1 MTEAT
6 AVREGF
12 QPQPGR
18 TGIGPPQAKKPAV
31 EYEAPRQA
39 APKKPVEPEIPPPEI
54 APSPAE
60 EDEQQANQQATV
72 ATFERWPITVRLL
85 HKSIKDDKGNAVDAV
100 QFREPRGG
108 DINRYGNPCR
118 INQDGDVLIEERKM
132 HYMMSALCG
141 ILPDYLNQM
150 DPRDWNSCAYRLRNF
165 FLPDPTAW

>member
-1 MTEAT
+1 MTEA
-6 AVREGF
+6 AAKIREGF
-12 QPQPGR
+12 QPQQGR
-18 TGIGPPQAKKPAV
+18 SGIGPPQAKKP
-31 EYEAPRQA
+31 EYAPE
-39 APKKPVEPEIPPPEI
+39 VPPPEI

-60 EDEQQANQQATV
+60 EEEQADKPGSVV
-72 ATFERWPITVRLL
+72 ALERWPVTVRLL
-85 HKSIKDDKGNAVDAV
+85 HKPIKDDKGKTISEVT
-100 QFREPRGG
+100 FREPRGG

-141 ILPDYLNQM
+141 ILPQFLNEL